1 MATVQIK
8 HRHTDA
14 VLFTHETTEE
24 RQASGLAMRDALE
37 AATKARANL
46 AGANL
51 AGANLDGAYLARA
64 YLARAN
70 LDSANLAGANLAG
83 ANLDGAYL
91 ARAYLAGAN
100 LAGAYL
106 ARANL
111 AGADLAG
118 ANLAGA
124 NLAGAYLAGANL
136 DGAYLARANLD
147 GAKWRENITINR
159 APLQIAGLHWMVYI
173 LDQHM
178 QIGCQLHT
186 IAEWRDFDD
195 AAIVDMD
202 GKSAL
207 RFWRAHKS
215 ALLALAESDGRGVAL
230 SEIAESA

>member
-64 YLARAN
+64 
-70 LDSANLAGANLAG
+70 
-83 ANLDGAYL
+83 
-91 ARAYLAGAN
+91 
-100 LAGAYL
+100 
-106 ARANL
+106 
-111 AGADLAG
+111 
-118 ANLAGA
+118 
-124 NLAGAYLAGANL
+124 
-136 DGAYLARANLD
+136 NLD
-147 GAKWRENITINR
+147 GAKWREDITINR